1 MRADDGD
8 EGSFGGALRDAL
20 GFAYRHSLFLVVVSV
35 CWVVSSLPVVTCG
48 ISTLGAYAAIRSL
61 RSNNEVRF
69 DEITATIRRHG
80 VNASLLIYVPIII
93 GFATATYFL
102 TYVRTDSFQY
112 LAIAIAG
119 TYLFI
124 FLALVVLTTFA
135 VLSRERSFVDSLSA
149 SYTWVV
155 GNPTHSTTLIFVYAG
170 LLLLGAVSVIGLVII
185 VPALLFTL
193 HEGVVRDG
201 TLHSPSMTR

>member
-1 MRADDGD
+1 MRADDEN
-8 EGSFGGALRDAL
+8 EGSFGGSLRDAL
-20 GFAYRHSLFLVVVSV
+20 GFAYRHSLVLVVISV

-48 ISTLGAYAAIRSL
+48 ISTLGAYSAIRSL
-61 RSNNEVRF
+61 RSNKKVKF
-69 DEITATIRRHG
+69 SEITATIRRHG

-102 TYVRTDSFQY
+102 TYVRTDSFRY

-124 FLALVVLTTFA
+124 FLSLVVLTTFA
-135 VLSRERSFVDSLSA
+135 VLSRDRSFVGSLSTG
-149 SYTWVV
+149 YTWVV

-201 TLHSPSMTR
+201 TLHSPSKA